1 MPVAGLILTDDELP
15 VQGGVRTLLPLA
27 GQTLIEYQ
35 ARIARACG
43 VGHIVVLVDNMP
55 AALVAAFDRLRADG
69 IDIDIARDAREAAD
83 RIHPEEQLLVMAPG
97 TVASREIVARLTA
110 SDKPTLLTLVD
121 GPDTVQFERIDGVE
135 RWTGLALL
143 NGDLLR
149 QTAAM
154 LGDWTLGP
162 TLLRTALQRDARRKR
177 HEGGGLALVQNER
190 DAQSI
195 AEFFVSGSDSGGSG
209 FWHGQ
214 VIKPAVS
221 KLLPILL
228 TRNVSLDVVVVLPV
242 VLLALSMIVAAIG
255 WTAASFGIFLLAAFP
270 AAAGKV
276 MTDIAVRPDRL
287 LRWADDA
294 KLPVLLA
301 LLCFAGWAVDVAGAG
316 WGAFVLALWAGIA
329 LILQPRTE
337 EREPWLANAD
347 LVAVELLMASLIGQT
362 LFGLMIAVSHAVISQ
377 FYLVRRR
384 A

>member
-1 MPVAGLILTDDELP
+1 M
-15 VQGGVRTLLPLA
+15 QGPVRTLLPLA

-97 TVASREIVARLTA
+97 TVASRDIVARLAA

-121 GPDTVQFERIDGVE
+121 APDTVQFERIDGME
-135 RWTGLALL
+135 RWAGLALL
-143 NGDLLR
+143 NGELLR

-162 TLLRTALQRDARRKR
+162 TLLRTALQKDARRKR

-195 AEFFVSGSDSGGSG
+195 AEFFANGTESGGSG
-209 FWHGQ
+209 FWQGQ
-214 VIKPAVS
+214 VVRPAVG
-221 KLLPILL
+221 KLLPLLL
-228 TRNVSLDVVVVLPV
+228 TRNLPLELVVALPV

-255 WTAASFGIFLLAAFP
+255 WTAASFGIFLLATFP
-270 AAAGKV
+270 AAAGKI
-276 MTDIAVRPDRL
+276 MTDIAVRSDRL
-287 LRWADDA
+287 LRWIDDA
-294 KLPVLLA
+294 RLPVLLA
-301 LLCFAGWAVDVAGAG
+301 LLCFAGWTIDVAGAG

-347 LVAVELLMASLIGQT
+347 LVALELLMASLIGQT
-362 LFGLMIAVSHAVISQ
+362 LFGLMIAVAHAVVSQ